1 MKTQKVYFLK
11 GLPASGKS
19 SWAREKIEEDRMNGI
34 VTKRVNKD
42 ELRAM
47 IDNSNHSKE
56 REWFVNKTQS
66 NIISDALDDGYN
78 VIVDNTNF
86 YPKHREELNMIIHH
100 MKHEHPDRKFEV
112 VEKFFDISLVECISR
127 DKNRDK
133 PVGEKVIRDMYNKYL
148 AKERVATIPHNPKLM
163 DCIAVDIDGTLAIRG
178 DRSPYDYFKAHED
191 ELNVPVAN
199 LVYNLQQSNPKLV
212 TVIVTA
218 RENVCDED
226 GYTILDLTSD
236 WLTKNHVHFD
246 DIHIRKEKDKR
257 PDWQVKEEL
266 YREGIMPYYNVLYWI
281 DDRKQVIDHMRDIGL
296 TVLDVAGH
304 NF

>member
-42 ELRAM
+42 DLRAM
-47 IDNSNHSKE
+47 LDNSNHSKE

-66 NIISDALDDGYN
+66 NIIADALDDGYN

-86 YPKHREELNMIIHH
+86 NPKHREELEMILHH

-112 VEKFFDISLVECISR
+112 EEKFFDISLSECISR
-127 DKNRDK
+127 DKKREK
-133 PVGEKVIRDMYNKYL
+133 PVGEKVIRDMYCRYL
-148 AKERVATIPHNPKLM
+148 LGEKRIMIPKM
-163 DCIAVDIDGTLAIRG
+163 DCIVVDVDGTLAIRG
-178 DRSPYDYFKAHED
+178 DRSPFDYWKAHED

-199 LVYNLQQSNPKLV
+199 LVSDLQKSNPKLV
-212 TVIVTA
+212 TIIATG
-218 RENVCDED
+218 RENLCDED
-226 GYTILDLTSD
+226 GYTVCDLTSR
-236 WLTKNHVHFD
+236 WLMENDIDFD
-246 DIHIRKEKDKR
+246 DIYIRKEKDKR
-257 PDWQVKEEL
+257 PDWQVKEEIL
-266 YREGIMPYYNVLYWI
+266 REGVLPYYNVLYWI

-304 NF
+304 EF